1 MRELSNC
8 IARFVLIGQDAF
20 ASQDVPARR
29 KISSPGSTATGNVT
43 LRNIAKEAIQQME
56 RNVILEA
63 LRSNQWNRR
72 KTAEV
77 LKISYRALIY
87 KIRDAG
93 LASRRGAGIVQP
105 AAEAG
110 HLATASS
117 TD

>member
-1 MRELSNC
+1 
-8 IARFVLIGQDAF
+8 
-20 ASQDVPARR
+20 
-29 KISSPGSTATGNVT
+29 
-43 LRNIAKEAIQQME
+43 ME

-93 LASRRGAGIVQP
+93 LASRRGTSIVQP
-105 AAEAG
+105 AGEAG

-117 TD
+117 AD